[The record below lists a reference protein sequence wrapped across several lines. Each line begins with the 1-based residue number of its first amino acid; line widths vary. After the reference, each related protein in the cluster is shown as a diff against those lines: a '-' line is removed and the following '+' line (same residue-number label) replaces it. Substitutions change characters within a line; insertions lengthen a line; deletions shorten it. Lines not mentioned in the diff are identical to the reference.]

1 MDTTSTVHALSP
13 QSKILATVGFVLVVV
28 LTPREWIL
36 AFAGYL
42 IVLIAALALA
52 KVPLRRVLAGLAIE
66 VPFVVFAVLMPFV
79 GPEPSGW
86 LGLSVPGMW
95 AAWNILVKASLGIV
109 AATLLSSTTLPTDI
123 VAGLQA
129 LRIPGPIVAIM
140 TFFIRYVDVVTD
152 QYRRMRVAQQARG
165 FQASS
170 PKSWPV
176 LAHGLGALFVRSFER
191 GERVHLALVSRGYD
205 GRLPPP
211 VTTGSSWPA
220 LALPLSALLVL
231 LVAALW

>member
-1 MDTTSTVHALSP
+1 M
-13 QSKILATVGFVLVVV
+13 GFVLVVV

-66 VPFVVFAVLMPFV
+66 VPFVVFAGLMPFV

-95 AAWNILVKASLGIV
+95 AAWNILAKASLGIV
-109 AATLLSSTTLPTDI
+109 AATLLSSTTLPQDI

-220 LALPLSALLVL
+220 AALPLSALLVL